1 MPGLGTE
8 LEHDIMQ
15 FVGGEE
21 EQTTD
26 KMLDVNEERQEEVFR
41 VTPRRGAI
49 NQSSVWCGAFLL
61 TTTESMEGIRF
72 QHWEETISLLKWA
85 TTLVNDKYML
95 KIRKK
100 NNP

>member
-1 MPGLGTE
+1 MPGPGTE
-8 LEHDIMQ
+8 LEQDIIQ

-26 KMLDVNEERQEEVFR
+26 NMLDVNEERQEEVLR
-41 VTPRRGAI
+41 VTPRKGAI
-49 NQSSVWCGAFLL
+49 NQSPVWCGAFLL
-61 TTTESMEGIRF
+61 TTTGSMEGIRF
-72 QHWEETISLLKWA
+72 QHWEEAISLLKWV

-100 NNP
+100 DNP